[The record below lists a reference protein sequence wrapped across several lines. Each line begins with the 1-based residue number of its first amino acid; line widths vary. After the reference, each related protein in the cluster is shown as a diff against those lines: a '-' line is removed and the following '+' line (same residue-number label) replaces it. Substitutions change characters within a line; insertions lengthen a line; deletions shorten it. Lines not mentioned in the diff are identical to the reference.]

1 MRRYL
6 IDTHVWLWMQTDP
19 TRIAPEALQ
28 LIEDCA
34 NELLLSAAS
43 SWEISIKYRLGKLA
57 LPKPPAAYVPDRMR
71 RSATLPLP
79 VEHDHALRV
88 AELPEHHRDPFDRLL
103 VAQAQALG
111 IPIVT
116 ADDQF
121 APYEVELVNA
131 RR

>member
-1 MRRYL
+1 MKRYL
-6 IDTHVWLWMQTDP
+6 VDTHVWLWMQADP
-19 TRIAPEALQ
+19 TRIEPTALR
-28 LIEDCA
+28 LIEDRS
-34 NELLLSAAS
+34 NELFLSAAS
-43 SWEISIKYRLGKLA
+43 SWEISIKYRLGKLH

-103 VAQAQALG
+103 IAQAQALG
-111 IPIVT
+111 IPVIT

-121 APYEVELVNA
+121 APYDVEVVPA
-131 RR
+131 QR

>member
-6 IDTHVWLWMQTDP
+6 IDTHVWLWMQTAP
-19 TRIAPEALQ
+19 TRIAWDALH
-28 LIEDCA
+28 LIEDRS
-34 NELLLSAAS
+34 NELFLSAAS
-43 SWEISIKYRLGKLA
+43 SWEISIKYKLGKLG
-57 LPKPPAAYVPDRMR
+57 LPKPPAVYVPDRMR
-71 RSATLPLP
+71 RSATSPLP

-88 AELPEHHRDPFDRLL
+88 ADLPEHHRDPFDRLL

-121 APYEVELVNA
+121 DLYDVEIVKA
-131 RR
+131 RG